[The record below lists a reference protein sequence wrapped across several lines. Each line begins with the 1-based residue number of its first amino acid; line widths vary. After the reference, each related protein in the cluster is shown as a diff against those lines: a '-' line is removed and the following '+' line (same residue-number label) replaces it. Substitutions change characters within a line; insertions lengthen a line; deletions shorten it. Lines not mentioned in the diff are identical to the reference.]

1 MLRNIPA
8 RLLEAAPAAYV
19 WTENMGKIISTAL
32 LSMVPTFEG
41 RYAVVTAIAMGMPV
55 MFAYWLAVI
64 SSSVPVPLILW
75 LMRPIL
81 DWFYTLPIKPVRAFA
96 AWLENRTKRKRSKMN
111 SDKKTGVMGW
121 LSRYVSADT
130 LEMIALYMFV
140 AVPLP
145 GTGGWTGSLL
155 AALFNLPR
163 LKSLGVIVLGNATA
177 CLITTLATT
186 GVLSFIG

>member
-1 MLRNIPA
+1 MLHKIPA

-19 WTENMGKIISTAL
+19 WTENMGKVVATFL

-64 SSSVPVPLILW
+64 GSSFPVPFVLL
-75 LMRPIL
+75 LLRPLL

-96 AWLENRTKRKRSKMN
+96 AWVERRTEKKRAKMN
-111 SDKKTGVMGW
+111 NDKKTGVIGW
-121 LSRYVSADT
+121 LAKYVSADT
-130 LEMIALYMFV
+130 LELIALYVFV

-145 GTGGWTGSLL
+145 GTGGWTGSLI
-155 AALFNLPR
+155 ATLFNLPR
-163 LKSLGVIVLGNATA
+163 MKSFITIVLGNATA
-177 CLITTLATT
+177 CLITTLMTT
-186 GVLSFIG
+186 GVLSFLG